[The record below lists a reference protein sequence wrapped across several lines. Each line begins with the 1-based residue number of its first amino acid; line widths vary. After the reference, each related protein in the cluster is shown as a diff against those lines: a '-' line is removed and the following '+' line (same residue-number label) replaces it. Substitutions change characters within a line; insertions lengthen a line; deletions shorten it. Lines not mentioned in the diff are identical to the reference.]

1 MKSKVAQALKENPKM
16 TVGEFARWSR
26 CQKEVEIALLQAECK
41 LGHKIVTNNAM
52 RILNGR

>member
-1 MKSKVAQALKENPKM
+1 MPEITYLSISSQMRVMGKM
-16 TVGEFARWSR
+16 YKRTI
-26 CQKEVEIALLQAECK
+26 KEVEIALLQAECK